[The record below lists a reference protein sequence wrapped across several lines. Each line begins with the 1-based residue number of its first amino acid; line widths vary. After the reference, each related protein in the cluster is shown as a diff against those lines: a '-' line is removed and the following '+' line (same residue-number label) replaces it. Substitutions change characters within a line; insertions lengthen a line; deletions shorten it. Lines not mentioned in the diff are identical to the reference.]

1 MAEPNVLDNE
11 ALLGA
16 VSADEPCGP
25 NLEYDPSFLELERV
39 AKGKPEVQYGST
51 ITPAEPPDWKQ
62 VRALCLQLLE
72 NSRDLRVAVF
82 LTRAL
87 LALQGIRGFAAGV
100 HLIELFLAERW
111 DSVHPQLDPD
121 DDNDPTV
128 RINTLSALCEASTV
142 LKDLRSA
149 WLITSRAHGRF
160 ALRDIEIATGEAEA
174 PAGETP
180 VALSLIVGAF
190 TEADPEEIQRTFA
203 ALELSYD
210 SITRIDSILSERVGA
225 SQSLD
230 LRDLSKM
237 LKRARIFFLERLAQ
251 SAEGAGLTDI
261 IEEDGGY
268 ADNNSMVQTGGNARP
283 RASAKP
289 ISGEISSRD
298 DAIRMLDKIC
308 AYYTEHEPAS
318 PVPLLLLRAQRLAKM
333 SFLEL
338 MRDMAP
344 DSLSQIYA
352 ISGSPPEQS

>member
-1 MAEPNVLDNE
+1 MANDKILDYS
-11 ALLGA
+11 ALLSE
-16 VSADEPCGP
+16 VSAEEVCGQ
-25 NLEYDPSFLELERV
+25 NLEYDATFLELERV
-39 AKGKPEVQYGST
+39 AKGKPEVQYGKT

-87 LALQGIRGFAAGV
+87 LALQGIRGFAAGI

-111 DSVHPQLDPD
+111 DCVHPQLDPD

-149 WLITSRAHGRF
+149 WLITSRAQGRF
-160 ALRDIEIATGEAEA
+160 SLRDIEIATGESEA

-190 TEADPEEIQRTFA
+190 TEADPEEIQDTFA
-203 ALELSYD
+203 ALERAFTS
-210 SITRIDSILSERVGA
+210 TARIDSILSDRVGA

-237 LKRARIFFLERLAQ
+237 LKRARNFFLARMEQGSDHAD
-251 SAEGAGLTDI
+251 LTDNVG
-261 IEEDGGY
+261 DVGVST
-268 ADNNSMVQTGGNARP
+268 DNDSTAQLGGNPRP
-283 RASAKP
+283 RAAAKA
-289 ISGEISSRD
+289 ISGEIGSRE

-333 SFLEL
+333 NFLEL

-352 ISGSPPEQS
+352 ISGNPEQS